1 MTHEMQA
8 AETFFLEKFGL
19 TEQTLERTLGAV
31 LGKRVDYADLYFEYR
46 VNEEIGLEE
55 GIVKQAAK
63 SISQGVGVRAT
74 AEEKT
79 GFAYSDEI
87 TVSALQIA
95 AERSRYIAAESG
107 EFGERGG
114 RRRAGVPLAI
124 CTLSGRLRRMCRSRR
139 RLICWARSIGSPG
152 PAIPGSR
159 R

>member
-8 AETFFLEKFGL
+8 AETFFLEKYGL
-19 TEQTLERTLGAV
+19 TEQTLERTLGTV

-74 AEEKT
+74 ADEKT

-107 EFGERGG
+107 ESGSVAVAASRNASRDLYPVGDASDGCADPGED
-114 RRRAGVPLAI
+114 
-124 CTLSGRLRRMCRSRR
+124 
-139 RLICWARSIGSPG
+139 
-152 PAIPGSR
+152 
-159 R
+159 